1 MWLCQPVCIAPRGI
15 KSPSHHHFYRWYQ
28 LLHSQSW
35 LVYDTVLPTLFQ
47 DDPVSIATRHPFI
60 YIHLPYATQM
70 INIPIYDL
78 VAFIFHSDTINIPFR
93 YHKYTINMP
102 HIFQTY
108 SWIFLV
114 GFFTAKRH
122 HGRWSLCDRAAGNR
136 WCPAAQWPPSHR
148 RTWKFHPWVFSGGTH
163 GKIMRKH
170 RKNMGLSRG

>member
-28 LLHSQSW
+28 LFHSQSW

-108 SWIFLV
+108 SWWVSSPPRGIMVDGPSVIEQQEIDGAQLPGGHPVTGAPGSFTL
-114 GFFTAKRH
+114 GFFQ
-122 HGRWSLCDRAAGNR
+122 GELM
-136 WCPAAQWPPSHR
+136 
-148 RTWKFHPWVFSGGTH
+148 
-163 GKIMRKH
+163 GK
-170 RKNMGLSRG
+170 S